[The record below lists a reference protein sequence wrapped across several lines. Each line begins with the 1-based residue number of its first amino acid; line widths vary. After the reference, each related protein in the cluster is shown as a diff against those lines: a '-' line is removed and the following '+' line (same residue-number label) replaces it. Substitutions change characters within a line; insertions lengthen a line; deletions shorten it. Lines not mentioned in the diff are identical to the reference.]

1 MKNQMTFQRYEFKYL
16 MDYRQLKA
24 VLTAMD
30 PHMVPDEYSH
40 SSIQN
45 LYLDTPNYRLIR
57 RSLEKPIYK
66 EKPVCAATVRL
77 ENTIRCLWN

>member
-30 PHMVPDEYSH
+30 PHMVPDEYTELPAYSPQSGETH
-40 SSIQN
+40 LQRK
-45 LYLDTPNYRLIR
+45 TPCAQL
-57 RSLEKPIYK
+57 RSGWRTRSGVYGTKK
-66 EKPVCAATVRL
+66 EVPLGGV
-77 ENTIRCLWN
+77 